1 MIGGIIAGI
10 LFGLVLAAPPGPMNA
25 IIADESINKGWNAGV
40 QTGFGAM
47 TSDMVLLLLAYMG
60 VITVI
65 TSRGWLQGILIGIG
79 GMVMLIFAYRLFRSG
94 RKKIKWEVKTNNKNG
109 FLKALGLGMTNPWQL
124 AFWAGMSAALFQ
136 NKGMET
142 IAEIVGRITGWE
154 IQLQNVEVIV
164 GIFFGILI
172 WILIFPTVL
181 IMAGEKNEQIFRL
194 ISLGS
199 SMILAVFGGIFLMKS
214 VSMLFI
220 G

>member
-181 IMAGEKNEQIFRL
+181 IMAGE
-194 ISLGS
+194 
-199 SMILAVFGGIFLMKS
+199 
-214 VSMLFI
+214 
-220 G
+220 

>member
-1 MIGGIIAGI
+1 MIEGIIVGI

-47 TSDMVLLLLAYMG
+47 ASDMVLLLLAYMG

-65 TSRGWLQGILIGIG
+65 TSRDWLQGILIGIG
-79 GMVMLIFAYRLFRSG
+79 GIVMLVFAYRLFRDG
-94 RKKIKWEVKTNNKNG
+94 KNKIKWEVKANNKNG
-109 FLKALGLGMTNPWQL
+109 FLKAIGLGVTNPWQV

-136 NKGMET
+136 NKGMRT
-142 IAEIVGRITGWE
+142 IAEIMGEITGWE
-154 IQLQNVEVIV
+154 IQLQSTEVII

-181 IMAGEKNEQIFRL
+181 IIAGKKNEQIFRF
-194 ISLGS
+194 ISLAS
-199 SMILAVFGGIFLMKS
+199 SMVLAVFGSIFLMKS
-214 VSMLFI
+214 VSMLFM